1 MLAAARQDEVP
12 IQSVLIIEVV
22 VLVPDGH
29 VLDCLALLL
38 LLVLALHAVLEGLRD
53 LLVHQ
58 SLLLAGYYI
67 EVGVVLLDD
76 VLGAHV
82 AVDLLALVVA
92 AQRLAAAGA
101 LVGVGD
107 GVVAEAE
114 WDGTYPL
121 EFFLF

>member
-1 MLAAARQDEVP
+1 MGRWAKWP

-58 SLLLAGYYI
+58 SLLLAGDYI
-67 EVGVVLLDD
+67 EVRVVLFDD
-76 VLGAHV
+76 VLGPHV
-82 AVDLLALVVA
+82 AVHLLALVIA
-92 AQRLAAAGA
+92 AQGLAATGA
-101 LVGVGD
+101 LVCVSD

-114 WDGTYPL
+114 WNGTYPL